1 MRARAATALGA
12 MTVALAISATAPPC
26 SANVGYERDAAQP
39 SIELSG
45 AKVPH
50 GIAIDQA
57 NHRIYVAIVTSNPE
71 TGQSGMIEQFE
82 SDGSAGPDSPFTI
95 PGSFRFYSGVAVDQP
110 THDVYAAQIR
120 VSTEF
125 GDFGEA
131 KLHRFS
137 SSGSLAAS
145 FDLVDTMTTGP
156 QIAIDAE
163 GHIVYPNDAA
173 DAIQIFDSTGTLLE
187 SLDCSACPGGSFSE
201 PASVAVDSQNNLY
214 AVDLANGQV
223 VKFTPSEGGFLY
235 SSTLQTGQGAAAVAV
250 DPATGE
256 VFVGDLPRHL
266 YYHIVAYKPDGVQFD
281 DFGTGLLTSPSSKD
295 GVRAVGQLA
304 VDSASGRL
312 YVTDVRG
319 EVLIFE
325 RTTIDPPLAVTN
337 AASQIGQTEA
347 TLNATVNANGHAVL
361 DCHFEYVGDTDYEAA
376 GYTAAA
382 QKPCSKLPSGSSNT
396 PVQAVISE
404 LLPGTTYHYR
414 VVATSNAGTTVASD
428 STFDTA
434 PLPPPP
440 PPPTPAPPETLPPT
454 GLSGA
459 PQEPL
464 PPPPIALKCRKGYV
478 KKVAGGKARC
488 VKKRRY
494 RRKCR
499 RAAAQRVRRCGKG
512 RGRLVSYGF
521 QRSET
526 ETIRLIS
533 LRM

>member
-1 MRARAATALGA
+1 MRTGAATALGPA
-12 MTVALAISATAPPC
+12 ILALAISATAPPC

-57 NHRIYVAIVTSNPE
+57 SHQIYVAIVTSNPE
-71 TGQSGMIEQFE
+71 TGESGMIEQFE
-82 SDGSAGPDSPFTI
+82 SDGNAGPDSPFTI
-95 PGSFRFYSGVAVDQP
+95 PGSFRFYSGVAVDQS

-120 VSTEF
+120 ISTPY

-137 SSGSLAAS
+137 SSGSLTAS
-145 FDLVDTMTTGP
+145 FNLVDTMTTGP

-163 GHIVYPNDAA
+163 GHIIYPNDAA
-173 DAIQIFDSTGTLLE
+173 NAVQIFDSTGKLLE
-187 SLDCSACPGGSFSE
+187 SLDCGACPGGPFSE
-201 PASVAVDSQNNLY
+201 PASVAVDSKSNLY

-223 VKFTPSEGGFLY
+223 VKFAASEDGFTY

-250 DPATGE
+250 DPATDE
-256 VFVGDLPRHL
+256 VFVGDLPRYL
-266 YYHIVAYKPDGVQFD
+266 YYHIVAYKPDGAQFD
-281 DFGTGLLTSPSSKD
+281 DFGAGLLASPSSKD
-295 GVRAVGQLA
+295 GIRAVGQLA

-312 YVTDVRG
+312 YVTDIRG

-325 RTTIDPPLAVTN
+325 RTVIDPPLATTE
-337 AASQIGQTEA
+337 AASQISQTEA
-347 TLNATVNANGHAVL
+347 TLKATVNANGHAVL
-361 DCHFEYVGDTDYEAA
+361 ECHFEYVDSAAYEVT

-382 QKPCSKLPSGSSNT
+382 QKPCSKLPWGSSNT

-404 LLPGTTYHYR
+404 LAPGTTYHYR
-414 VVATSNAGTTVASD
+414 VIATSNAGTTVASD
-428 STFDTA
+428 STFGTT

-440 PPPTPAPPETLPPT
+440 TLAPTETPPPTGPP
-454 GLSGA
+454 SA
-459 PQEPL
+459 PQEP
-464 PPPPIALKCRKGYV
+464 PPPPPSAPKCRKGYV
-478 KKVAGGKARC
+478 KRVIGGKARC
-488 VKKRRY
+488 VKRRGH

-499 RAAAQRVRRCGKG
+499 RATAQRVRRCGKG
-512 RGRLVSYGF
+512 PGRFVSYGF